1 MKKIVSLFTL
11 LLCFVAV
18 VVGASFTNPPPDE
31 CDDSASLCAYN
42 FNNPSEAQPEQN
54 GAMGTSYLLP
64 FEVPATNLGR
74 NEGEGFN
81 EANTTATTRLYWP
94 TGNSK
99 AYRCGLESISYTTKS
114 IAPTS
119 YNSEWPTAC
128 SIARTCGGL
137 LEVANYNPAP
147 APLSMPLG

>member
-1 MKKIVSLFTL
+1 MKKAFLFVMMLLSFAAMAIGANFTDTPAKERDDGELIAQQPINTAEVQLQHQISTL
-11 LLCFVAV
+11 
-18 VVGASFTNPPPDE
+18 GAIYLQADPPPRWAWTATE
-31 CDDSASLCAYN
+31 
-42 FNNPSEAQPEQN
+42 NNPKS
-54 GAMGTSYLLP
+54 
-64 FEVPATNLGR
+64 
-74 NEGEGFN
+74 
-81 EANTTATTRLYWP
+81 TAKSRQYWP
-94 TGNSK
+94 SGNSK

-147 APLSMPLG
+147 APLNLSLG